1 MRIFLN
7 GDARDIEPATLDVA
21 LGLLGFRDAVVA
33 TALNGRF
40 VAKGARPAMATSPAK
55 STRSAGSQATTSPVV
70 CAGPTCR
77 SSTGRPSA

>member
-40 VAKGARPAMATSPAK
+40 VAKGARPATALAEGD
-55 STRSAGSQATTSPVV
+55 AIEVV
-70 CAGPTCR
+70 APLQG
-77 SSTGRPSA
+77 G

>member
-21 LGLLGFRDAVVA
+21 LGMLGFRDAVVA

-40 VAKGARPAMATSPAK
+40 VAKGARPATALAEGD
-55 STRSAGSQATTSPVV
+55 AIEVV
-70 CAGPTCR
+70 APLQG
-77 SSTGRPSA
+77 G

>member
-7 GDARDIEPATLDVA
+7 GDARDIEAGTLDVA

-40 VAKGARPAMATSPAK
+40 VAKGARPATPLAEGDAIE
-55 STRSAGSQATTSPVV
+55 VV
-70 CAGPTCR
+70 APLQG
-77 SSTGRPSA
+77 G

>member
-40 VAKGARPAMATSPAK
+40 VAKGARPATALAE
-55 STRSAGSQATTSPVV
+55 GDVIEVV
-70 CAGPTCR
+70 APLQG
-77 SSTGRPSA
+77 G